1 MSIWSIQN
9 HRITD
14 GPAGSP
20 LLAADTFGFFGFI
33 ASVGL
38 DPNLAGT
45 LEQWAHLL
53 AKARDLI
60 DLTAAYQG
68 FDRFPLG
75 LDLVQ

>member
-1 MSIWSIQN
+1 LR
-9 HRITD
+9 RI
-14 GPAGSP
+14 
-20 LLAADTFGFFGFI
+20 
-33 ASVGL
+33 VGL

-53 AKARDLI
+53 AEARDLV

-68 FDRFPLG
+68 FDRFPLI